1 MPLSWGF
8 GLERAKSGGG
18 IEPSWVASPE
28 MVSEVAPL

>member
-8 GLERAKSGGG
+8 RLERAKWAGG

-28 MVSEVAPL
+28 MVL

>member
-8 GLERAKSGGG
+8 GLERANVRAEG

-28 MVSEVAPL
+28 MVF